1 MSIDDIIDAVIKAE
15 QGYVN
20 DPADRGGETNYGI
33 TVAVARA
40 NGYTGNMR
48 DMPLA
53 LARRIYLQRYVN
65 EPKFDRVIAIDG
77 RIGAELVDTGVNMGP
92 HRSAEFLQRWLNA
105 FNDTGSRYQ
114 ELFVDGRLGE
124 ISLAA
129 LTAYIKWRGKEGIDV
144 MLRALNSIQG
154 ARYLEIVE
162 GNKSQRRFAY
172 GWIRNRVVL

>member
-1 MSIDDIIDAVIKAE
+1 MTIDDIIDEVIKAE
-15 QGYVN
+15 RGYVN
-20 DPADRGGETNYGI
+20 DPTDKGGETNFGI

-40 NGYTGNMR
+40 NNYTGSMR

-53 LARRIYLQRYVN
+53 VARSIYLQRYVN
-65 EPKFDRVIAIDG
+65 EPKFDRVVAIDG

-114 ELFVDGRLGE
+114 DLFVDGRLGD
-124 ISLAA
+124 ISFAA
-129 LTAYIKWRGKEGIDV
+129 LSAYIKWRGKEGIDV
-144 MLRALNSIQG
+144 MLCALNSIQG

-162 GNKSQRRFAY
+162 GDRSQRRFAY
-172 GWIRNRVVL
+172 GWVRNRVVI